1 MSGITFR
8 SVTPLNRTYPMYPFH
23 PMYLFHLLTN
33 FFSIFAPRKNRP
45 MISYIKGLL
54 VEKNPACV
62 VVETAGGIGFNI
74 NISLATFSALQDVG
88 EEVKLLT
95 YYIVKEDANILYGF
109 MEEEE
114 RELFKLLITV
124 NGIGPN
130 TARLILSS
138 MSVGEVLNAIAT
150 EDVRAIQ
157 SIKGIGA
164 KTAQRVIVELKDK
177 AKKAELSGAAKISV
191 TYNNNKYEAL
201 SALIALGFAK
211 AGAESVLDKIIKAE
225 GINLTVEE
233 LIKRALKL
241 L

>member
-45 MISYIKGLL
+45 MISYIKGIL

>member
-1 MSGITFR
+1 
-8 SVTPLNRTYPMYPFH
+8 
-23 PMYLFHLLTN
+23 
-33 FFSIFAPRKNRP
+33 
-45 MISYIKGLL
+45 
-54 VEKNPACV
+54 
-62 VVETAGGIGFNI
+62 
-74 NISLATFSALQDVG
+74 
-88 EEVKLLT
+88 
-95 YYIVKEDANILYGF
+95 
-109 MEEEE
+109 
-114 RELFKLLITV
+114 
-124 NGIGPN
+124 
-130 TARLILSS
+130 

-164 KTAQRVIVELKDK
+164 KTAQRVIIELKDK
-177 AKKAELSGAAKISV
+177 AKKTELSSTAKISV

-211 AGAESVLDKIIKAE
+211 AGAESALDKIIKAE

>member
-1 MSGITFR
+1 
-8 SVTPLNRTYPMYPFH
+8 
-23 PMYLFHLLTN
+23 
-33 FFSIFAPRKNRP
+33 
-45 MISYIKGLL
+45 MISYIKGIL

-62 VVETAGGIGFNI
+62 VVETAGGVGFNI
-74 NISLATFSALQDVG
+74 NISLATFSALKDVG

-95 YYIVKEDANILYGF
+95 YYIVKEDAHVLYGF
-109 MEEEE
+109 LEEEE
-114 RELFKLLITV
+114 RELFKLLISV

-164 KTAQRVIVELKDK
+164 KTAQRVIIELKDK
-177 AKKAELSGAAKISV
+177 AKKTELSSTAKISV

-211 AGAESVLDKIIKAE
+211 AGAESALDKIIKAE

>member
-8 SVTPLNRTYPMYPFH
+8 SATPLNRTHPMYPFH

-45 MISYIKGLL
+45 MISYIKGIL

-177 AKKAELSGAAKISV
+177 AKKAELSGVAKISV